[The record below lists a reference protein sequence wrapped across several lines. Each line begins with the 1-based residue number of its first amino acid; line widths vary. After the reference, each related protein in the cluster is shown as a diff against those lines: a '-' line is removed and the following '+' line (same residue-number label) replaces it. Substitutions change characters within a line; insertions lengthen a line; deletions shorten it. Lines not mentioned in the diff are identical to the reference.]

1 MSQHE
6 ITVTING
13 ETQTRTVEARTLLV
27 HFIREDLGLTGT
39 HIGCDTTSCGACT
52 VSLDGEAVKSCTVFA
67 VQADG
72 AKLETVEGIAQGGAL
87 HPLQQGFWEKHGL
100 QCGFCTPGMLMSAR
114 SLLAKNPKPTDDEIR
129 HGISGNLCRCTGYNK
144 IVEAIQ
150 YAAEKLRADG
160 KGA

>member
-6 ITVTING
+6 ITITING
-13 ETQTRTVEARTLLV
+13 EQHTRKVESRLLLV
-27 HFIREDLGLTGT
+27 HFIREDLSLTGT
-39 HIGCDTTSCGACT
+39 HVGCDTTSCGACT
-52 VSLDGEAVKSCTVFA
+52 INLNGESVKSCTVFA

-72 AKLETVEGIAQGGAL
+72 AKIDTVEGLADGTTL

-100 QCGFCTPGMLMSAR
+100 QCGFCTPGMLMCAKAFLAR
-114 SLLAKNPKPTDDEIR
+114 NPNPTEDEIR

-150 YAAEKLRADG
+150 FAADKLRET